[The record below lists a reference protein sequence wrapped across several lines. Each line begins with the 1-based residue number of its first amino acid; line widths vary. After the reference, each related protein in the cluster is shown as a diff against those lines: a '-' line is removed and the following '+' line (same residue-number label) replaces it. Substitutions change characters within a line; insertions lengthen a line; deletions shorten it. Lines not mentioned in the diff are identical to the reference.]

1 MELHKLTCPSCNGSL
16 DIKIDDRNYIHC
28 PYCGQ
33 MFSVDDGKREYT
45 INKNININKNI
56 THTQRKIDD
65 AEIIKAKN
73 QAQENKNTV
82 WITIALLIFFAF
94 MFTLLAIFSPELEAE
109 QKQKIQEA
117 MESGKISAGASYEY
131 EETDYEAVVEQL
143 KLLGF
148 TNVTSVDLKDAGLAL
163 WKNGK
168 VVSVSIDGDTSFG
181 SNDYFYPDAVV
192 IVTHH

>member
-33 MFSVDDGKREYT
+33 MFSFDDGKREYT
-45 INKNININKNI
+45 INQNINITKNI

-65 AEIIKAKN
+65 AEIIRAKTEAKEKKNKMWSSISPLIVLIICLGILVFGALEEEKDTKEALKA
-73 QAQENKNTV
+73 
-82 WITIALLIFFAF
+82 
-94 MFTLLAIFSPELEAE
+94 
-109 QKQKIQEA
+109 
-117 MESGKISAGASYEY
+117 GKMSAGSSSEY
-131 EETDYEAVVEQL
+131 VDTDYEAVVEQL

>member
-45 INKNININKNI
+45 INQNINITKNI
-56 THTQRKIDD
+56 THTQRNINE

-73 QAQENKNTV
+73 EATETKICV
-82 WITIALLIFFAF
+82 FLLIIFVGLIILG
-94 MFTLLAIFSPELEAE
+94 FTYIVRNGSIETEDS
-109 QKQKIQEA
+109 A